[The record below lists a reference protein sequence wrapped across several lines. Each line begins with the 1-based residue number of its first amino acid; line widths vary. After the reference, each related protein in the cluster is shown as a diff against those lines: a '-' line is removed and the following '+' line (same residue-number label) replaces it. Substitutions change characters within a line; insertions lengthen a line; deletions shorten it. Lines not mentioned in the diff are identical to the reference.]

1 MNTNDDKIQWHP
13 AFDAA
18 LQIELEDEA
27 EYLEFEP
34 EHLLSKKPM
43 QIDVLVKNEK
53 DVKIKKNIGR
63 IFRQYNIIEYK
74 SPDDKLNIDDF
85 YKIYGYA
92 CLYKSETGDVD
103 QIPATELTITF
114 VCYHYPVKMLQKLK
128 YDKKMSIK
136 NIEINHSIY
145 YKVFVESSFIEIH
158 RNGHVKNIENGI
170 YYLIG
175 DLIPIQLII
184 IPKLSKENNYWLN
197 NLRNDLKSGGEI
209 RNFIEQYGKKKESK
223 LYQAL
228 ADTIMRA
235 NWKELKEE
243 RRMCQALRELFA
255 DDLRE
260 SELKG
265 RNAGKREGKIEGKM
279 EAKIELIIKKYK
291 KGCSAE
297 ETADMLEEP
306 INLMRQIYE
315 MLDQYT
321 PDYDV
326 EKIYKGLLEKAI
338 LPV

>member
-85 YKIYGYA
+85 YKTYGYA
-92 CLYKSETGDVD
+92 CLYKSETGGIDE
-103 QIPATELTITF
+103 IPATELTITL
-114 VCYHYPVKMLQKLK
+114 VCYHYPVKMLQKLEQE
-128 YDKKMSIK
+128 K
-136 NIEINHSIY
+136 NLIIDN
-145 YKVFVESSFIEIH
+145 VES
-158 RNGHVKNIENGI
+158 GI
-170 YYLIG
+170 YYFLG
-175 DLIPIQLII
+175 DSIPIQLIV

-209 RNFIEQYGKKKESK
+209 RNFIEQYGKKKNSK

-243 RRMCQALRELFA
+243 RKMCEALRDLFA
-255 DDLRE
+255 DDLRKSRE
-260 SELKG
+260 EG
-265 RNAGKREGKIEGKM
+265 RIEGKIEQV
-279 EAKIELIIKKYK
+279 IKKYQ
-291 KGCSAE
+291 KGCTVE
-297 ETADMLEEP
+297 ETADMLEESTDL
-306 INLMRQIYE
+306 IKQIY
-315 MLDQYT
+315 DAIRQCA
-321 PDYDV
+321 PDCNV
-326 EKIYKGLLEKAI
+326 EKIYKVIFDKTALKD
-338 LPV
+338 

>member
-18 LQIELEDEA
+18 LQIELEAEA

-53 DVKIKKNIGR
+53 DVKIQKNIGR

-74 SPDDKLNIDDF
+74 SPDDRLNIDDF
-85 YKIYGYA
+85 YKTYGYA
-92 CLYKSETGDVD
+92 CLYKSETGAIDE
-103 QIPATELTITF
+103 IPATELTITF
-114 VCYHYPVKMLQKLK
+114 VCYNYPLKMLQRLEH
-128 YDKKMSIK
+128 DKKLI
-136 NIEINHSIY
+136 IE
-145 YKVFVESSFIEIH
+145 
-158 RNGHVKNIENGI
+158 NIENGI

-175 DLIPIQLII
+175 DSIPIQLII
-184 IPKLSKENNYWLN
+184 IPKLSKESNYWLN

-209 RNFIEQYGKKKESK
+209 RNFIEQYGKKKNSK

-243 RRMCQALRELFA
+243 RKMCEALRELFA

-260 SELKG
+260 SREESVLEG
-265 RNAGKREGKIEGKM
+265 RNAGKIEGKIEQV
-279 EAKIELIIKKYK
+279 IKKYQ
-291 KGCSAE
+291 KGCTVDEA
-297 ETADMLEEP
+297 ADMLEESP
-306 INLMRQIYE
+306 NLIRQIYDVIQHGTVN
-315 MLDQYT
+315 LDAEQ
-321 PDYDV
+321 
-326 EKIYKGLLEKAI
+326 IYKVLLENSCLETQK
-338 LPV
+338 

>member
-53 DVKIKKNIGR
+53 TVKIKKNIGR

-85 YKIYGYA
+85 YKTYGYA
-92 CLYKSETGDVD
+92 CLYKSETGGIDE
-103 QIPATELTITF
+103 IPATELTITL
-114 VCYHYPVKMLQKLK
+114 VCYHYPVKMLQKLERE
-128 YDKKMSIK
+128 K
-136 NIEINHSIY
+136 NLIIDN
-145 YKVFVESSFIEIH
+145 VES
-158 RNGHVKNIENGI
+158 GI
-170 YYLIG
+170 YYFLG
-175 DLIPIQLII
+175 DSIPIQLIV

-209 RNFIEQYGKKKESK
+209 RNFIEQYGKKKNSK

-243 RRMCQALRELFA
+243 RKMCEALRDLFA
-255 DDLRE
+255 DDLRKSRE
-260 SELKG
+260 EG
-265 RNAGKREGKIEGKM
+265 RIEGKIEQV
-279 EAKIELIIKKYK
+279 IKKYQ
-291 KGCSAE
+291 KGCTVE
-297 ETADMLEEP
+297 ETADMLEESTDL
-306 INLMRQIYE
+306 IKQIY
-315 MLDQYT
+315 DAIRQCA
-321 PDYDV
+321 PDCNV
-326 EKIYKGLLEKAI
+326 EKIYKVIFDKTALKY
-338 LPV
+338 

>member
-53 DVKIKKNIGR
+53 TVKIKKNIGR

-85 YKIYGYA
+85 YKTYGYA
-92 CLYKSETGDVD
+92 CLYKSETGGIDE
-103 QIPATELTITF
+103 IPATELTITL
-114 VCYHYPVKMLQKLK
+114 VCYHYPVKMLQKLEQE
-128 YDKKMSIK
+128 K
-136 NIEINHSIY
+136 NLIIDN
-145 YKVFVESSFIEIH
+145 VES
-158 RNGHVKNIENGI
+158 GI
-170 YYLIG
+170 YYFLG
-175 DLIPIQLII
+175 DSIPIKLIV

-209 RNFIEQYGKKKESK
+209 RNFIEQYGKKKNSK

-243 RRMCQALRELFA
+243 RKMCEALRDLFA
-255 DDLRE
+255 DDLRKSRE
-260 SELKG
+260 EG
-265 RNAGKREGKIEGKM
+265 RIEGKIEQV
-279 EAKIELIIKKYK
+279 IKKYQ
-291 KGCSAE
+291 KGCTVE
-297 ETADMLEEP
+297 ETADMLEESTDL
-306 INLMRQIYE
+306 IKQIY
-315 MLDQYT
+315 DAIRQCA
-321 PDYDV
+321 PDCNV
-326 EKIYKGLLEKAI
+326 EKIYKVIFDKTALKY
-338 LPV
+338 

>member
-53 DVKIKKNIGR
+53 DVKIQKNIGR

-74 SPDDKLNIDDF
+74 SPDDRLNIDDF
-85 YKIYGYA
+85 YKTYGYA
-92 CLYKSETGDVD
+92 CLYKSETGAIDE
-103 QIPATELTITF
+103 IPATELTITF
-114 VCYHYPVKMLQKLK
+114 VCYNYPLKMLQRLEH
-128 YDKKMSIK
+128 DKKLI
-136 NIEINHSIY
+136 IE
-145 YKVFVESSFIEIH
+145 
-158 RNGHVKNIENGI
+158 NIENGI

-175 DLIPIQLII
+175 DSIPIQLII

-243 RRMCQALRELFA
+243 RKMCEALRELFA

-260 SELKG
+260 SREEGVLEG
-265 RNAGKREGKIEGKM
+265 RNAGKIEGKIEQV
-279 EAKIELIIKKYK
+279 IKKYQ
-291 KGCSAE
+291 KGCTVDEA
-297 ETADMLEEP
+297 ADMLEESP
-306 INLMRQIYE
+306 NLIRQIYDVIQHGTVN
-315 MLDQYT
+315 LDAEQ
-321 PDYDV
+321 
-326 EKIYKGLLEKAI
+326 IYKVLLENSCLETQK
-338 LPV
+338 

>member
-18 LQIELEDEA
+18 LQIELEAEA

-53 DVKIKKNIGR
+53 DVKIQKNIGR

-74 SPDDKLNIDDF
+74 SPDDRLNIDDF
-85 YKIYGYA
+85 YKTYEYA
-92 CLYKSETGDVD
+92 CLYKSETGAIDE
-103 QIPATELTITF
+103 IPATELTITF
-114 VCYHYPVKMLQKLK
+114 VCYNYPLKMLQRLEH
-128 YDKKMSIK
+128 DKKLI
-136 NIEINHSIY
+136 IE
-145 YKVFVESSFIEIH
+145 
-158 RNGHVKNIENGI
+158 NIENGI

-175 DLIPIQLII
+175 DSIPIQLII
-184 IPKLSKENNYWLN
+184 IPKLSKESNYWLN

-209 RNFIEQYGKKKESK
+209 RNFIEQYGKKKNSK

-243 RRMCQALRELFA
+243 RKMCEALRELFA

-260 SELKG
+260 SREEGVLEG
-265 RNAGKREGKIEGKM
+265 RNAGKIEGKIEQV
-279 EAKIELIIKKYK
+279 IKKYQ
-291 KGCSAE
+291 KGCTVDEA
-297 ETADMLEEP
+297 ADMLEESP
-306 INLMRQIYE
+306 NLIRQIYDVIQHGTVN
-315 MLDQYT
+315 LDAEQ
-321 PDYDV
+321 
-326 EKIYKGLLEKAI
+326 IYKVLLENSCLETQK
-338 LPV
+338 